1 MTNDALRALEKIKS
15 DVDGLFPKH
24 THGERFETIR
34 AALAPVDVDAIHQD
48 GFDEGFESG
57 KLEATEFDRDL
68 RRAVFGFLEKRGQI
82 ENGEEYTAQDIMDCL
97 VAYEHYLINTNK
109 APKPVDVEGL
119 ANYIRTIDGENTMGA
134 GKLAEKLTAALT
146 SPKTDTVSREEY
158 DAVCE
163 DIKRARNALNE
174 YANQPDLSD
183 LIAEVVEA
191 LDYGTESLAADCGVR
206 FTTFCDE
213 GYTNDKREKLARCEK
228 ALEKLTAALK
238 DKGV

>member
-1 MTNDALRALEKIKS
+1 MEKNNLIQVLQDWELLLSEISRNGTALDNNALY
-15 DVDGLFPKH
+15 VLN
-24 THGERFETIR
+24 ETIR

-119 ANYIRTIDGENTMGA
+119 ANYIRAINGDNTMGA
-134 GKLAEKLTAALT
+134 GELAEKITDHLSARGCFGVAEGYALV
-146 SPKTDTVSREEY
+146 P
-158 DAVCE
+158 
-163 DIKRARNALNE
+163 
-174 YANQPDLSD
+174 LSD
-183 LIAEVVEA
+183 LPPSIFIPLPEGRVLGETQKIESIVSIEDAYKIAQCLIKA
-191 LDYGTESLAADCGVR
+191 MLKAAPKK
-206 FTTFCDE
+206 E
-213 GYTNDKREKLARCEK
+213 GRNE
-228 ALEKLTAALK
+228 
-238 DKGV
+238 